1 LIDNRRTTTTDD
13 YSSTSNDV
21 ITRYELDDQFSR
33 WRFLQKQLEG
43 DIIPPCDI
51 EDILLHTL
59 SSYLQY
65 GPTTDHTPANSS
77 SSSSLP
83 SKTKDKDDE
92 NGGNASPVLTP
103 CQRIVMAD
111 IIKSIQLFDTLSSKD
126 DNGNDDVDNNNGDR
140 RFLSMLLEP
149 NVKNVNAAAIDY
161 ESNEVNG
168 DDDVMVEVDESAL
181 TLLECI
187 EKNLLPDPI
196 DNEDA
201 YKSTWDVIIDLYGRE
216 SVRVSEDRLSK
227 ERDEKEEDEEG
238 VHYSI
243 RQTTLRRKNLQWRT
257 LSVIGRVLIH
267 FDLLTKG
274 VLKEGAFASSS
285 STKESL

>member
-1 LIDNRRTTTTDD
+1 L
-13 YSSTSNDV
+13 STS
-21 ITRYELDDQFSR
+21 E
-33 WRFLQKQLEG
+33 K
-43 DIIPPCDI
+43 
-51 EDILLHTL
+51 
-59 SSYLQY
+59 
-65 GPTTDHTPANSS
+65 
-77 SSSSLP
+77 
-83 SKTKDKDDE
+83 KDKDE
-92 NGGNASPVLTP
+92 NGGNASPVLMP

-111 IIKSIQLFDTLSSKD
+111 IIQSIQLFDTLSSKD
-126 DNGNDDVDNNNGDR
+126 DESDDVDNNNGDR
-140 RFLSMLLEP
+140 RFFSMLLEP

-201 YKSTWDVIIDLYGRE
+201 YKGTWDVIIDLYGRE

-285 STKESL
+285 STKNHIELK